1 MEYLYCSGKK
11 QLDFV
16 FVDKPLMIYHIH
28 GGDSISKNRIKE
40 AEGWQYIVEKY
51 SAEILKNVG
60 NKVLAQHYRQ
70 IATFYLNAGERQRA
84 CKFFYLAY
92 INNQA
97 DVRLLGQAILALSGR
112 KFFHIAHQV

>member
-40 AEGWQYIVEKY
+40 AEEWQY
-51 SAEILKNVG
+51 
-60 NKVLAQHYRQ
+60 
-70 IATFYLNAGERQRA
+70 
-84 CKFFYLAY
+84 
-92 INNQA
+92 
-97 DVRLLGQAILALSGR
+97 AIYC
-112 KFFHIAHQV
+112 